1 MPARKTGDWQVQKA
15 NETSSRVVVITGAAG
30 GIGKE
35 LTRAFLAQD
44 FKVGAM
50 DLREPALKT
59 LSDELQSDR
68 LLTIA
73 MDVTKQQEILDSFRQ
88 VIQRLGQPAV
98 LVNVAGTNLVQD
110 SLQMTEADWNRILAL
125 NLTGTFFCTQAA
137 LPYMLRRSYGR
148 IINLSS
154 IFGIRGQARQAVYSA
169 SKAGVIGL
177 TRALA
182 VEFADKGITV
192 NAVAPVATLTERVRA
207 LPKDFLNEQLS
218 HIPMGRFGS
227 TDDVVHTVLFL
238 ASEGGSFYTG
248 QTFSPN
254 GGDTMP

>member
-1 MPARKTGDWQVQKA
+1 VQKA
-15 NETSSRVVVITGAAG
+15 NEASSRVAVITGAAG

-35 LTRAFLAQD
+35 LTRAFLVQGY
-44 FKVGAM
+44 KVGAM

-59 LSDELQSDR
+59 LSDELQSER

-88 VIQRLGQPAV
+88 VIDQLGPPAV

-110 SLQMTEADWNRILAL
+110 SLQVTEADWNRILSL
-125 NLTGTFFCTQAA
+125 NLTGTFFRTQAA
-137 LPYMLRRSYGR
+137 LPHMVQQSYGR

-169 SKAGVIGL
+169 SKAGIIGL
-177 TRALA
+177 TRSLA
-182 VEFADKGITV
+182 IEFAGKGITV
-192 NAVAPVATLTERVRA
+192 NAVAPVATLTERVRS
-207 LPKDFLNEQLS
+207 LPKDFLDEQLS

-227 TDDVVHTVLFL
+227 TNDVVHTVLFL

-248 QTFSPN
+248 QTLSPN
-254 GGDTMP
+254 GGDAMP

>member
-1 MPARKTGDWQVQKA
+1 MPTHIDPSSQVA
-15 NETSSRVVVITGAAG
+15 VITGAGG
-30 GIGKE
+30 GIGRE
-35 LTRAFLAQD
+35 LVKGFLAQGY
-44 FKVGAM
+44 KVAGM
-50 DLREPALKT
+50 DLREPTLKS
-59 LSDELQSDR
+59 LAEEVHSDR

-73 MDVTKQQEILDSFRQ
+73 MDVTKLVDIKQAFQKTVE
-88 VIQRLGQPAV
+88 RLGPPSV
-98 LVNVAGTNLVQD
+98 LVNVAGTNLVTD
-110 SLQMTEADWNRILAL
+110 SLLMTEADWNRILTL

-137 LPYMLRRSYGR
+137 LPHMLERAYGR
-148 IINLSS
+148 IINFSS

-182 VEFADKGITV
+182 IEFAGKGITA
-192 NAVAPVATLTERVRA
+192 NAVAPVATMTERVRN
-207 LPKDFLNEQLS
+207 LPKDFLEEQLS
-218 HIPMGRFGS
+218 RIPMGRFGS
-227 TDDVVHTVLFL
+227 TDDLVHTVMFL

>member
-1 MPARKTGDWQVQKA
+1 
-15 NETSSRVVVITGAAG
+15 
-30 GIGKE
+30 
-35 LTRAFLAQD
+35 
-44 FKVGAM
+44 
-50 DLREPALKT
+50 
-59 LSDELQSDR
+59 
-68 LLTIA
+68 